1 VSTIFRL
8 VSFQDHLESTINF
21 TGCLLRLPGQESGAA
36 NHLAHSEY
44 GWVWAA
50 PTSSMFVNSQLPS
63 KPGYQQRIFRLGSL
77 SECLFRMHL
86 PMSCCAIPY
95 FALPTSLG
103 TVPNGF
109 WSMMLLD
116 LSEKMNAVLV
126 DPLKTTIVQDYRCM
140 TTWVLRKRP
149 KLSNSELYWLVYR
162 DGSGGIGSGSPSL
175 QRHHSER
182 ISRTR
187 TTSDG
192 AVRETRA

>member
-1 VSTIFRL
+1 MGRPNVEHVRQLSASLKTGLPAENFQVGFIERMPFPDAFADVVLCNSILRFTYVIGDGSEWFL
-8 VSFQDHLESTINF
+8 VDD
-21 TGCLLRLPGQESGAA
+21 
-36 NHLAHSEY
+36 
-44 GWVWAA
+44 
-50 PTSSMFVNSQLPS
+50 
-63 KPGYQQRIFRLGSL
+63 
-77 SECLFRMHL
+77 
-86 PMSCCAIPY
+86 
-95 FALPTSLG
+95 AL
-103 TVPNGF
+103 
-109 WSMMLLD
+109 MLLD

-140 TTWVLRKRP
+140 TTRVLRKRP